1 MSIAS
6 VLQNTGRTLWSNVG
20 QRTGIKGFVAL
31 DGLRGYMAWWVVL
44 THALQLCGLQDK
56 APAILGRGDRAVSVF
71 ISLSGFVICHLLI
84 ERNAPYGAYL
94 KRRAFRIF
102 PIYLFALVCAIL
114 VAPMYE
120 FAYLAE
126 WVLPRELRTA
136 RIAATHA
143 NFGKHLLLHLSL
155 LHGMVP
161 DTWLPFSASA
171 FLAPAWSLSLEWQ
184 FYLVAPF
191 VVAGLA
197 RPGFTRIATVLLLLM
212 AWVIFKK
219 ALPLHWEFPS
229 VLPVSIHFFML
240 GILSRVFLT
249 ALSKLAQWVL
259 PVGFL
264 LALIAP
270 NSVGVELALWCIFLA
285 AACFQLRTLQGE
297 DGSNPGGLRK
307 FLRFVT
313 SNSIARR
320 LGEYSYSTYLIH
332 ISLFSLAGWLAGK
345 LGGAWTQGAAIGS
358 TAIAMV
364 VLVPLSA
371 MLYRFIEQPFIRLG
385 NRSAL
390 RMAPAPS

>member
-1 MSIAS
+1 
-6 VLQNTGRTLWSNVG
+6 
-20 QRTGIKGFVAL
+20 
-31 DGLRGYMAWWVVL
+31 
-44 THALQLCGLQDK
+44 
-56 APAILGRGDRAVSVF
+56 
-71 ISLSGFVICHLLI
+71 
-84 ERNAPYGAYL
+84 
-94 KRRAFRIF
+94 
-102 PIYLFALVCAIL
+102 
-114 VAPMYE
+114 
-120 FAYLAE
+120 
-126 WVLPRELRTA
+126 
-136 RIAATHA
+136 
-143 NFGKHLLLHLSL
+143 
-155 LHGMVP
+155 
-161 DTWLPFSASA
+161 
-171 FLAPAWSLSLEWQ
+171 
-184 FYLVAPF
+184 
-191 VVAGLA
+191 
-197 RPGFTRIATVLLLLM
+197 M